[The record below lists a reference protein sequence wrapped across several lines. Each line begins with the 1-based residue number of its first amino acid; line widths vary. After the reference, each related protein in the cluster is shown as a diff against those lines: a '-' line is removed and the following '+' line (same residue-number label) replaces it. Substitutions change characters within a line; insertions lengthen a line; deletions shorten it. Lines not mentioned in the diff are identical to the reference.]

1 MLNVSLCHLQA
12 IECPSSILFIFDLLG
27 STVSITVS
35 SSASLHTRKGWNPIS
50 RSLMFLQF
58 YWLFLV
64 VLFFCCNEE
73 MNKCSQVAVDL
84 HVLFYWSLT
93 CFLSKEKGP
102 GPQPPSF
109 NEKKSYIIVALT
121 FSEHL
126 PVPLHYL
133 FQIKWLDL
141 STTFKMKTNDWF
153 SVACI
158 NLWCVS
164 VHKIPG
170 SIRFL
175 CAVSSVLWKHRGALA
190 WKIFQWNFKTDVKKV
205 NKLQRWERE

>member
-64 VLFFCCNEE
+64 FFFLLQWGDEQVFTS
-73 MNKCSQVAVDL
+73 CSWFACIILLVSYMFPVQRKGS
-84 HVLFYWSLT
+84 WSSATLI
-93 CFLSKEKGP
+93 
-102 GPQPPSF
+102 QW
-109 NEKKSYIIVALT
+109 KSYIIAALT

-153 SVACI
+153 SVVCI

-175 CAVSSVLWKHRGALA
+175 CAVSPVLWKHRGALA